1 MFSGRVL
8 LSKPK
13 AAAQHFP
20 KKGFENAMLLF
31 FIFMLRYAVPGKR
44 FCFFGLHSGLLV
56 RQKSAKDLF
65 GVVRTGFCI
74 LGVKVCADLLCIGF
88 CQHCT
93 ANHYLTG

>member
-20 KKGFENAMLLF
+20 KKGSENAMLLF

-44 FCFFGLHSGLLV
+44 FCFF
-56 RQKSAKDLF
+56 
-65 GVVRTGFCI
+65 
-74 LGVKVCADLLCIGF
+74 
-88 CQHCT
+88 
-93 ANHYLTG
+93 